1 MSDWQKILR
10 EHCSAQLKAATR
22 SDLQVHSSLQLFS
35 GVARLSGV
43 EHWLDFEVRHPGKLL
58 KIKLRA
64 GALPL
69 MVRVGV
75 SNLVKERFMRRCVL
89 CNSGAVESEEHFV
102 ADCPY
107 YTDLRAGCVSRIRAL
122 VGQAAERQ
130 LRSLSFLQLVA
141 GCGTRELSADVQ
153 LSAEKYLGLPEAGL
167 APARHCVWS
176 QVTVPGSQ
184 WRLPAPR

>member
-1 MSDWQKILR
+1 MPRTAIDR
-10 EHCSAQLKAATR
+10 E
-22 SDLQVHSSLQLFS
+22 
-35 GVARLSGV
+35 
-43 EHWLDFEVRHPGKLL
+43 E
-58 KIKLRA
+58 
-64 GALPL
+64 
-69 MVRVGV
+69 
-75 SNLVKERFMRRCVL
+75 MRRCVL

-107 YTDLRAGCVSRIRAL
+107 YTDLRAGCLSRIRAL

-141 GCGTRELSADVQ
+141 GCGTRQFSADVQ
-153 LSAEKYLGLPEAGL
+153 LSAEKCTWDFLRL
-167 APARHCVWS
+167 ARRRRRDTVWS